1 MTDTPAFDAHP
12 WEQAEL
18 DAAAAASGSGGSGGE
33 EQAADPD
40 AWILRP
46 EWTGGDEVWTK
57 WPWHSETGDEESGG
71 GGGVKAEGH
80 HDDDEGDDDDGDD
93 EGDEEDDDESDDFA
107 LDDDN
112 FPPWAKKDAGHTAHL
127 KNNLLRSGERGTYG
141 TLKNG
146 QPVFQAHPEF
156 GSRKFEP
163 GLGRKRGRTRGKG
176 SVVKQKGKRK
186 NSKGKDKGKNGPQK
200 GDKGKGNGK
209 GKGKHIPTAAA
220 EPAEN
225 GAGACAKQAL
235 NAVESALQGQNKL
248 IDLLVAKEG
257 VAAAK
262 KEEDDDGWRGWCK
275 KEHWGRSSGSND
287 RWW

>member
-1 MTDTPAFDAHP
+1 M
-12 WEQAEL
+12 
-18 DAAAAASGSGGSGGE
+18 
-33 EQAADPD
+33 
-40 AWILRP
+40 
-46 EWTGGDEVWTK
+46 WTK
-57 WPWHSETGDEESGG
+57 WPWHSETGEDTVKGESGG

-80 HDDDEGDDDDGDD
+80 HDEYEEDGGNDEGDD
-93 EGDEEDDDESDDFA
+93 EGDEEEDEESDDFA
-107 LDDDN
+107 LDEDN

-186 NSKGKDKGKNGPQK
+186 NNKGKDKGKKGPQK
-200 GDKGKGNGK
+200 GDKGKGKGK
-209 GKGKHIPTAAA
+209 DKGKHSPWTETATATA
-220 EPAEN
+220 PAGDN
-225 GAGACAKQAL
+225 GAGACTKQAL

-257 VAAAK
+257 VTAK
-262 KEEDDDGWRGWCK
+262 KEPKQEDEDGWRSWCK
-275 KEHWGRSSGSND
+275 TEPNRNGAWNNWGRSSGSTD